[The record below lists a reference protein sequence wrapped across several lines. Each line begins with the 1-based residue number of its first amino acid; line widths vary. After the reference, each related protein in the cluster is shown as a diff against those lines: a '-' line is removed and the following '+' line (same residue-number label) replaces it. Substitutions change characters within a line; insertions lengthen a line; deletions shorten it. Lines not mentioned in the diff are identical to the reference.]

1 MYIQLSAYHSLV
13 NEPLGSFHILGVV
26 NNAAVNMS
34 VQMSFWDLAF
44 NSFVYMHRS
53 KMTGSHGNS
62 SFNFLRNHLTV
73 FHSDST
79 SLHFYQLRQRVPVY
93 LHPCQHLSFSA
104 FLIVT
109 ILKGVRKYLTVV
121 LTCISLTI
129 HEIEPLFM
137 CLLAICVCSLQKCL
151 FKSFVHFWT
160 GLFVFL
166 LLSFGSPLHILDIN
180 LLSDIQL
187 ENIWFCIFC
196 GLPFYSVDIVYWRT
210 KF

>member
-1 MYIQLSAYHSLV
+1 
-13 NEPLGSFHILGVV
+13 
-26 NNAAVNMS
+26 
-34 VQMSFWDLAF
+34 
-44 NSFVYMHRS
+44 
-53 KMTGSHGNS
+53 MTGSHGNS

-73 FHSDST
+73 FHSDSA
-79 SLHFYQLRQRVPVY
+79 SLHFYQLHQRVPVY

-109 ILKGVRKYLTVV
+109 ILKGLRKYLTVV

-129 HEIEPLFM
+129 HEIEPLCM
-137 CLLAICVCSLQKCL
+137 CLLAICIYSLQKYL

-210 KF
+210 NFKIFMKSELSIFSFLAYAFHVISNKPLQCHEMLPHVFF